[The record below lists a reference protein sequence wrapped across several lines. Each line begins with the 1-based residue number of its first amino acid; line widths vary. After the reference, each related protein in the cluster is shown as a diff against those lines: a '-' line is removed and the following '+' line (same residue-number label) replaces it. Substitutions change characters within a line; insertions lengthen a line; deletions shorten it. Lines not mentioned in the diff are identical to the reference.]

1 VTAATKLLPCP
12 FCGGEGVLSTKYFG
26 VYCIA
31 CGAEGARYVSDESAV
46 KGWNKRHGYVQ
57 GRTMNDAPA
66 LFRAIWDG
74 GGWKGADWNIYHG
87 ETLAWVFFQ
96 KAAAAMLRD
105 SAPFLTEEEIK
116 ALSLISGGG
125 S

>member
-1 VTAATKLLPCP
+1 MKLLPDDLY
-12 FCGGEGVLSTKYFG
+12 ERLLMH
-26 VYCIA
+26 
-31 CGAEGARYVSDESAV
+31 ARVSGFKETQAMLQQLQDAPS
-46 KGWNKRHGYVQ
+46 YVQ

-74 GGWKGADWNIYHG
+74 GGWKSTDWNIYHG

-105 SAPFLTEEEIK
+105 GAPFLTEEEIK
-116 ALSLISGGG
+116 ALSLIS
-125 S
+125 SRPVSKEE